1 MGTLETINGATGL
14 NFENEIH
21 LWGEWEKKIGRRGE
35 GLEEEVSYEVE

>member
-1 MGTLETINGATGL
+1 
-14 NFENEIH
+14 